1 MRVLSIGAIVIAL
14 KSNSSAIAE
23 TPFRFASVQSD
34 HGEVFNCSVANR
46 ILISAPRRA
55 LVTSNIFTSQITA
68 KKRPDERKAAIARL
82 GLGNAHS

>member
-23 TPFRFASVQSD
+23 TPLRFASVQSD
-34 HGEVFNCSVANR
+34 DGEAFNRSVANR

-55 LVTSNIFTSQITA
+55 LVTSNIFSAKSPRKNDQTS
-68 KKRPDERKAAIARL
+68 ERLR
-82 GLGNAHS
+82 